1 MTNIH
6 DIARLSGYSVSTVSR
21 VINHQKY
28 VADDKRAKVEAI
40 MQELDYVP
48 NRVARDL
55 SRGRTKTIGVVLPY
69 ANHPYFARVVDGI
82 VSAGFAAGYKIM
94 LLPTNYDMT
103 IERHYLEDL
112 RSKAYDAL
120 IFTSRSSSLDTLERY
135 RKYGQIVC
143 CEDPG
148 DDRALAATLYGPHGF
163 ICYGITVGEATRLCD
178 DGRYFEP

>member
-55 SRGRTKTIGVVLPY
+55 SRGRTKTIAVVLPY
-69 ANHPYFARVVDGI
+69 ANHPYFARVVDG
-82 VSAGFAAGYKIM
+82 
-94 LLPTNYDMT
+94 
-103 IERHYLEDL
+103 
-112 RSKAYDAL
+112 
-120 IFTSRSSSLDTLERY
+120 
-135 RKYGQIVC
+135 
-143 CEDPG
+143 
-148 DDRALAATLYGPHGF
+148 
-163 ICYGITVGEATRLCD
+163 
-178 DGRYFEP
+178 

>member
-55 SRGRTKTIGVVLPY
+55 SRGRRRQLAWY
-69 ANHPYFARVVDGI
+69 
-82 VSAGFAAGYKIM
+82 
-94 LLPTNYDMT
+94 
-103 IERHYLEDL
+103 
-112 RSKAYDAL
+112 
-120 IFTSRSSSLDTLERY
+120 Y
-135 RKYGQIVC
+135 RMRIT
-143 CEDPG
+143 
-148 DDRALAATLYGPHGF
+148 RISHG
-163 ICYGITVGEATRLCD
+163 
-178 DGRYFEP
+178 